1 MLKKISLVLKS
12 FFENFRST
20 RINQSGIIWME
31 IFDKLFVPKIK
42 EIILKGEVRLKWNTN
57 KSKFRYHDDLQVDE
71 LTRGE
76 RQCSQKA
83 NPRKFYGE
91 YPRVC
96 GSQIGDMQLMDSRR
110 MMREIT
116 KGPTRRIKK
125 RQHLLCRS
133 INPFIHYYRTL
144 HEQLNKNYPS
154 QVIAKIAAH
163 HWEHMDMP
171 MKRFYIREANSQRKR
186 HSRTVSKRK

>member
-1 MLKKISLVLKS
+1 MKYERVHSS
-12 FFENFRST
+12 R
-20 RINQSGIIWME
+20 
-31 IFDKLFVPKIK
+31 
-42 EIILKGEVRLKWNTN
+42 
-57 KSKFRYHDDLQVDE
+57 RYYDDLQVDE

-83 NPRKFYGE
+83 NSRKFYGE
-91 YPRVC
+91 NPRVS
-96 GSQIGDMQLMDSRR
+96 GSRIGDMQLMDSRQ
-110 MMREIT
+110 MMREII